1 MPVSTSPV
9 KILLDL
15 EIDLDNLS
23 SEENYLSALIEAT
36 NMLSISNSGDGRIK
50 ILQEEI
56 KRVRGE
62 RVPAIKERRT
72 RISTASLLGRSTNK
86 EPRKLLSASKKM
98 VDRKRM
104 MSSSLEIVVSSIAE
118 RLTSIESTLLEK
130 QKLEKKNAESNRKV
144 AENLNRQKKENRL
157 EQGQQ
162 TGFLTGAAK
171 KILEPVQGVLGR
183 IFKFITTL
191 ILAKAFIN
199 VLKWFGNPA
208 NKKKVDSLVTF
219 FSANWGKLLSAYL
232 VFGTGLG
239 RFVQFLTKTVISG
252 TIKLTALTAKLLAA
266 KGVKG
271 ARGFARAF
279 SGGRGNK
286 LARGLQVIGTAG
298 AVLGMG
304 GMFQGMEEGGEVSG
318 EKGVDKIPT
327 MLTDGEFV
335 MSKGAVQKFG
345 VDTLQSMNAMGGGS
359 GIPKMMDGVTYA
371 NEGGQIK
378 KNYSYKLSG
387 ASKDL
392 IGGDKKFLKAIEG
405 LSARRD
411 INPAQLLGLIA
422 SESGFNAQAS
432 NPSGATGLIQF
443 MPMVAERMGITTED
457 IGKMN
462 RSDQVGLIDQYF
474 SMNQLPNS
482 PTAGQLYTN
491 VFMPALT
498 NKGSDYEITREDDK
512 YNNAYIYR
520 ENAGLDKNKDG
531 IITIDEMGGR
541 IFDKMEEFGI
551 KDTTKTKKNKG
562 FNLLNPFSW
571 FSGQAQG
578 AIDQAEKG
586 KGVFGDSLTGRMLE
600 KKRALAEAQGYN
612 KGGLVGKGGNGMRDL
627 APAADGSIL
636 RVSSNVKDFNKD
648 HFGTTGY
655 RLGQVN
661 PRTLFSG
668 RSKFTENTT
677 LTSSTKEDKLS
688 GLKNFLFNRDYD
700 KFTFDDSEI
709 GLTKY
714 TENVRKTIGGETFT
728 SSKTYRSESASIG
741 VPDLIEH
748 QDQLLKQI
756 HRIKGFENISI
767 GDVINGRTG
776 MSQDQLLPI
785 LRKSDAQKATLEKQA
800 AASEIDRKA
809 MGIKRGEGYSY
820 FQTNFNKGGLVPDIK
835 GYNEG
840 GFVDALGK
848 GANIAMIAMDVA
860 ALAGLLFPE
869 PTTSALGAARLAM
882 RFGGRGLGLARGA
895 RIGATGLKSGGFN
908 ALRGAKNLHTGSGGL
923 LSPFG
928 RGVYSAP
935 NVGRVG
941 SSGLRPG
948 TGAARYTKFGSNPLK
963 SGSDIGGGVVGSIVP
978 GGARRIGGIEPQS
991 VVNPKMFQK
1000 GQKLFQKLQQGAY
1013 GKSAT
1018 ANRLRSQASMSGFK
1032 AGQSNIPIQNIPKF
1046 AEGGSIGSMNPTSN
1060 LIDIKPPMGGGIQ
1073 VIVNEPTREVINQT
1087 GSSPTYGKRERPV
1100 AGFSR
1105 SFDKIETLG
1114 IA

>member
-1 MPVSTSPV
+1 MLFFFNNILKRKNKSKSNNKRMAVSTSPV

-23 SEENYLSALIEAT
+23 SDEDYLSVLIEAT
-36 NMLSISNSGDGRIK
+36 NMLIISNPRDGRIK
-50 ILQEEI
+50 ILQDEI
-56 KRVRGE
+56 RSVR
-62 RVPAIKERRT
+62 AERRK
-72 RISTASLLGRSTNK
+72 SASPKIKTKRKTIKAANLLGRGVNK
-86 EPRKLLSASKKM
+86 QPQKLLTASKI
-98 VDRKRM
+98 
-104 MSSSLEIVVSSIAE
+104 SSQSKVKESFALSKTLNIIIKK
-118 RLTSIESTLLEK
+118 LDSIESVLVEK
-130 QKLEKKNAESNRKV
+130 SKLDKKTNETNRKV
-144 AENLNRQKKENRL
+144 IENLSREDKENRL
-157 EQGQQ
+157 EKV
-162 TGFLTGAAK
+162 TGFITGTAK
-171 KILEPVQGVLGR
+171 KVIQPVQSVLGR
-183 IFKFITTL
+183 IFNFIKTL
-191 ILAKAFIN
+191 ILGKIFIN
-199 VLKWFGNPA
+199 LLNWFSNPR
-208 NKKKVDSLVTF
+208 NQKKVDSLIKF
-219 FSANWGKLLSAYL
+219 FSTNWGKLLSAYL

-239 RFVQFLTKTVISG
+239 RFVQFLTRTLISG
-252 TIKLTALTAKLLAA
+252 AIKLTALTAKLLAA

-286 LARGLQVIGTAG
+286 LARGLQVIGTTG

-304 GMFQGMEEGGEVSG
+304 GMFQGMDEGGSVTSQTG
-318 EKGVDKIPT
+318 EKINTGTPDT
-327 MLTDGEFV
+327 QLTALQPGEFV

-345 VDTLQSMNAMGGGS
+345 VDALQSMNAMGGGS
-359 GIPKMMDGVTYA
+359 GIPKMMG
-371 NEGGQIK
+371 NI
-378 KNYSYKLSG
+378 
-387 ASKDL
+387 
-392 IGGDKKFLKAIEG
+392 
-405 LSARRD
+405 
-411 INPAQLLGLIA
+411 QLA
-422 SESGFNAQAS
+422 
-432 NPSGATGLIQF
+432 
-443 MPMVAERMGITTED
+443 
-457 IGKMN
+457 
-462 RSDQVGLIDQYF
+462 
-474 SMNQLPNS
+474 
-482 PTAGQLYTN
+482 
-491 VFMPALT
+491 
-498 NKGSDYEITREDDK
+498 
-512 YNNAYIYR
+512 
-520 ENAGLDKNKDG
+520 
-531 IITIDEMGGR
+531 
-541 IFDKMEEFGI
+541 
-551 KDTTKTKKNKG
+551 
-562 FNLLNPFSW
+562 
-571 FSGQAQG
+571 
-578 AIDQAEKG
+578 
-586 KGVFGDSLTGRMLE
+586 
-600 KKRALAEAQGYN
+600 N
-612 KGGLVGKGGNGMRDL
+612 KGGLVGKSGKGMRDL
-627 APAADGSIL
+627 PPGPNGEIL
-636 RVSSNVKDFNKD
+636 RVSSNVRDFNKD

-655 RLGQVN
+655 RLGQRN
-661 PRTLFSG
+661 PPTLFSG
-668 RSKFTENTT
+668 RTDFVDKTSLKFN
-677 LTSSTKEDKLS
+677 TKEDKFS
-688 GLKNFLFNRDYD
+688 GLKNFLFNRDYENF
-700 KFTFDDSEI
+700 KVDDSEI
-709 GLTKY
+709 GLTKI

-728 SSKTYRSESASIG
+728 SSKTYRQESASIG
-741 VPDLIEH
+741 IPDLIEH

-776 MSQDQLLPI
+776 MTQDQLLPI

-809 MGIKRGEGYSY
+809 MGLKRGEGYSY
-820 FQTNFNKGGLVPDIK
+820 FQTNFNEGGLVGGGLGGLRIMDMVLRGVQGMK
-835 GYNEG
+835 GLSSIFMSKKSDDKDLTDEEINELYKDVTNPKDPNILEKLLKSKGPFRDLDPRTTKLKGKKGKPKEFNKG

-848 GANIAMIAMDVA
+848 GANMAMIAMDIA

-895 RIGATGLKSGGFN
+895 RVGATGLKSGGFK

-941 SSGLRPG
+941 SSALRPG

-1000 GQKLFQKLQQGAY
+1000 GQKLFQKLQRGAY

>member
-1 MPVSTSPV
+1 MAVSTSPV

-23 SEENYLSALIEAT
+23 SDEDYLSVLIEAT
-36 NMLSISNSGDGRIK
+36 NMLTISNPRDGRIK
-50 ILQEEI
+50 ILQDEI
-56 KRVRGE
+56 RSIR
-62 RVPAIKERRT
+62 AERRK
-72 RISTASLLGRSTNK
+72 SASPKIKTKRKTINAANLLGRGVNNQ
-86 EPRKLLSASKKM
+86 PQKLLTASKI
-98 VDRKRM
+98 
-104 MSSSLEIVVSSIAE
+104 SSQSKVKESFALSKTLNIIIKK
-118 RLTSIESTLLEK
+118 LDSIESVLVEK
-130 QKLEKKNAESNRKV
+130 SKLDKKTNETNRKV
-144 AENLNRQKKENRL
+144 IENLSREDNENRL
-157 EQGQQ
+157 EKV
-162 TGFLTGAAK
+162 TGFITGTAK
-171 KILEPVQGVLGR
+171 KVIQPVQSVLGR
-183 IFKFITTL
+183 IFNFIKTL
-191 ILAKAFIN
+191 ILGKIFIN
-199 VLKWFGNPA
+199 LLKWFGNPR
-208 NKKKVDSLVTF
+208 NQKKVDSLIKF
-219 FSANWGKLLSAYL
+219 FSNNWGKLLSAYL

-239 RFVQFLTKTVISG
+239 RFVQFLTRTLISG
-252 TIKLTALTAKLLAA
+252 AVKLTALTAKLLAA

-286 LARGLQVIGTAG
+286 LSRGLQVIGTTG
-298 AVLGMG
+298 AVLGIGNML
-304 GMFQGMEEGGEVSG
+304 QGMEEGGGVTSQTG
-318 EKGVDKIPT
+318 EKINTGTPDT
-327 MLTDGEFV
+327 QLTALQPGEFV

-345 VDTLQSMNAMGGGS
+345 VDALQSMNAMGGGS
-359 GIPKMMDGVTYA
+359 GIPKMMG
-371 NEGGQIK
+371 NI
-378 KNYSYKLSG
+378 
-387 ASKDL
+387 
-392 IGGDKKFLKAIEG
+392 
-405 LSARRD
+405 
-411 INPAQLLGLIA
+411 QLA
-422 SESGFNAQAS
+422 
-432 NPSGATGLIQF
+432 
-443 MPMVAERMGITTED
+443 
-457 IGKMN
+457 
-462 RSDQVGLIDQYF
+462 
-474 SMNQLPNS
+474 
-482 PTAGQLYTN
+482 
-491 VFMPALT
+491 
-498 NKGSDYEITREDDK
+498 
-512 YNNAYIYR
+512 
-520 ENAGLDKNKDG
+520 
-531 IITIDEMGGR
+531 
-541 IFDKMEEFGI
+541 
-551 KDTTKTKKNKG
+551 
-562 FNLLNPFSW
+562 
-571 FSGQAQG
+571 
-578 AIDQAEKG
+578 
-586 KGVFGDSLTGRMLE
+586 
-600 KKRALAEAQGYN
+600 N
-612 KGGLVGKGGNGMRDL
+612 KGGLVGKSDKGGKSGMRDL
-627 APAADGSIL
+627 PPGPNGEIL
-636 RVSSNVKDFNKD
+636 RVSSNVRDFNKD

-655 RLGQVN
+655 RLGQRN